1 MTITVLCVMV
11 KGPSFREENFRFR
24 SKEKHERDLED
35 LASPENV
42 SDMVRGVK
50 QDSVLNFPDLFIQR

>member
-1 MTITVLCVMV
+1 MV

-24 SKEKHERDLED
+24 SKEEHERDLED
-35 LASPENV
+35 LATPENV

-50 QDSVLNFPDLFIQR
+50 KDSVLNFPDLFIQR

>member
-11 KGPSFREENFRFR
+11 KRPSFREENFRFR
-24 SKEKHERDLED
+24 SKEEHERDLED
-35 LASPENV
+35 LASP